1 MNTTGQPSTP
11 SITHHEN
18 HWVSDGNIILS
29 AISSKDSS
37 TVLFRVHRSLLSDQS
52 EVFASMFEL
61 PQGEGSCHIEYY
73 DGLPLVRLPDMS
85 EDVVALLDVLRDPLC
100 VSLILFELDKISD
113 CPLVYISSHFYERS
127 LESDTP
133 RRIRPALHMASKY
146 LMTSLQAKLVG
157 IFESEW
163 PLSVDDLELK
173 DQLLFDYMAH
183 DPQGIR
189 EDPNDFCC
197 DWPLHFVP
205 EPASAIALAEE
216 FDIPSILPAAYYDIL
231 RCAPR
236 KDWDRTFRWGN
247 AYLINTSDKPARWEC
262 LSGKSLRKIH
272 YLQDVLW
279 EETENRFD
287 LLEGYQPKD
296 CREEQSGRCRRAWV
310 KLVKEIRQMPDRVQ
324 ERDLLKQLRDLRV
337 GIFRDAPCSKCKYAY
352 LETIREHR
360 KDMWSCFEQVCLGAD
375 YEDL

>member
-1 MNTTGQPSTP
+1 MNTMDQPSTP

-37 TVLFRVHRSLLSDQS
+37 TILFRVHRSLLSDQS

-73 DGLPLVRLPDMS
+73 DGLPLVRLPDTS
-85 EDVVALLDVLRDPLC
+85 EDVVALLDVLRDPL
-100 VSLILFELDKISD
+100 
-113 CPLVYISSHFYERS
+113 HFYERS

-183 DPQGIR
+183 GPEGVR
-189 EDPNDFCC
+189 EDPNDFFC

-247 AYLINTSDKPARWEC
+247 AYLIKTSDKPARWGC

-279 EETENRFD
+279 EETENLFD
-287 LLEGYQPKD
+287 LLAGYKPKE
-296 CREEQSGRCRRAWV
+296 CQEEQSGRCRRAWV
-310 KLVKEIRQMPDRVQ
+310 KLVEEIRQMPDRVQ
-324 ERDLLKQLRDLRV
+324 ERDVLKQLRDLRV
-337 GIFRDAPCSKCKYAY
+337 GISRNAPCSSCKYAY
-352 LETIREHR
+352 LGAIREHR
-360 KDMWSCFEQVCLGAD
+360 KEMWACFEQVCLGAD
-375 YEDL
+375 YDEL